1 MSVIRKPRSARR
13 IDPRTISAV
22 FHTTCGYDVKKDFF
36 KRALMGTSMIA
47 MLALTGCGT
56 PAAKDFG
63 GRWKPANR
71 FQDAPTEIPLAKTY
85 TYYASPMDGTL
96 KTMLTRWAKDSG
108 MQLSYDLPA
117 DYTLYKPVSQIRTT
131 DLQSAASELSSI
143 YGAQGVSV
151 SADNRRIVVQPVGQ
165 ASADAAVPSA
175 TSGAGASAPASAK

>member
-1 MSVIRKPRSARR
+1 M
-13 IDPRTISAV
+13 
-22 FHTTCGYDVKKDFF
+22 KKDFF

-47 MLALTGCGT
+47 LLALTGCGT

-96 KTMLTRWAKDSG
+96 KTMLTRWSKDSG

-117 DYTLYKPVSQIRTT
+117 DYTLYKPVSQIHTT
-131 DLQSAASELSSI
+131 DIQAATAELSSI

-151 SADNRRIVVQPVGQ
+151 SADNRRIVVQAVSQ
-165 ASADAAVPSA
+165 APADAAAPA
-175 TSGAGASAPASAK
+175 SGASPSAPASAK

>member
-1 MSVIRKPRSARR
+1 M
-13 IDPRTISAV
+13 
-22 FHTTCGYDVKKDFF
+22 KKDFF

-47 MLALTGCGT
+47 MLALAGCGT
-56 PAAKDFG
+56 PAAKDVG
-63 GRWKPANR
+63 WRWKPANR

-117 DYTLYKPVSQIRTT
+117 DYTLYKPVSQIHTT

-143 YGAQGVSV
+143 YGTQGVSV
-151 SADNRRIVVQPVGQ
+151 SADNRRIVVQAVGQ
-165 ASADAAVPSA
+165 APADSAAQSSTTSA
-175 TSGAGASAPASAK
+175 SPAAPASAK